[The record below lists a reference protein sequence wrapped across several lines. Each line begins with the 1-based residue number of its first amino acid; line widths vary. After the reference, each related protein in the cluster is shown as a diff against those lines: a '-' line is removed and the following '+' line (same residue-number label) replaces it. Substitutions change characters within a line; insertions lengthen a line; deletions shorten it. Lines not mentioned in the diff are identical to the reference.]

1 MPFAPTAGA
10 RARAVIAGARS
21 TPFWLDSPKRPAAA
35 EPLTGTESADLLV
48 VGAGF
53 TGLWTAVLA
62 KAATPERD
70 VVLLEG
76 GRVGWAATGRNGGF
90 CSASL
95 THGFGNGLSRWP
107 QDLARLTR
115 MGMENLQAIADTV
128 AAHDIDCAF
137 ELTGELD
144 VATEDYQVEE
154 LRDAPEVARQYG
166 LELEYFDRA
175 QVRAK
180 ADSPLFRA
188 GLLDRAGAAMVDP
201 ARLAWGLRRIALDA
215 GVRLYEGTRALDLA
229 DAGAGLKVT
238 TGGADGPGSITAAKV
253 ALATNAFPPLLAR
266 LKHYI
271 VPVYDY
277 ALVTEPIE
285 QTRWDAIGWGERM
298 GIGDDGN
305 QFHYYRRIG
314 PDRMLFGGYDAVFHR
329 RGMSPAFDQRP
340 ETFALLAEH
349 LVETFPQLEG
359 VAMSHAWGGAI
370 DTCARFAPFM
380 GTARGGRVAYAAG
393 YTGLGVGA
401 SRFGAAVMLDLLAG
415 ASTER
420 TDNEMV
426 RTMPLP
432 FPPGPARWAGVEL
445 TRWSLDRAD
454 RNEGRRNLWLRTL
467 DRLGLG
473 FDS

>member
-1 MPFAPTAGA
+1 VGDAAPT
-10 RARAVIAGARS
+10 
-21 TPFWLDSPKRPAAA
+21 PYWLDSPQRPAALP
-35 EPLTGTESADLLV
+35 PLTGAEQADLLV

-62 KAATPERD
+62 KAADPGRD
-70 VVLLEG
+70 VVVVEA

-90 CSASL
+90 CAASI

-107 QDLARLTR
+107 QDLALLTR
-115 MGMENLQAIADTV
+115 IGQENLQGIADTV
-128 AAHDIDCAF
+128 AAHEIDCAF

-144 VATEDYQVEE
+144 VATEDYQVGDLHE
-154 LRDAPEVARQYG
+154 APAVARQYG
-166 LELEYFDRA
+166 LELEYLDQDA
-175 QVRAK
+175 VRAV
-180 ADSPLFRA
+180 ADSPLYRA
-188 GLLDRAGAAMVDP
+188 GLLDAAGAAMVDP
-201 ARLAWGLRRIALDA
+201 ARLAWGLRQVALDA
-215 GVRLYEGTRALDLA
+215 GVRIYEGTLALGLA
-229 DAGAGLKVT
+229 DEGAGVRVT
-238 TGGADGPGSITAAKV
+238 TSGADGPGSVVAASV

-266 LKHYI
+266 IRHFI

-277 ALVTEPIE
+277 VLVTEPIE
-285 QTRWDAIGWGERM
+285 PARWEAIGWDSRV

-314 PDRMLFGGYDAVFHR
+314 EDRLLFGGYDAVFHR
-329 RGMSPAFDQRP
+329 AGMSPSFDQRP
-340 ETFALLAEH
+340 ETFAMLAEH

-359 VAMSHAWGGAI
+359 VAMSHRWGGAI

-380 GTARGGRVAYAAG
+380 GTARRGRVAYSVG

-401 SRFGAAVMLDLLAG
+401 SRFGAAVMLDLLDG
-415 ASTER
+415 RTTER

-426 RTMPLP
+426 RTLPLP
-432 FPPGPARWAGVEL
+432 FPPGPLRWAGVEL

-454 RNEGRRNLWLRTL
+454 RSQGHRNLWLRTL